1 MADGVVGKGK
11 SIENESVT
19 TFGGE
24 ELLGWDT
31 GQRNDRVTFDDFLH

>member
-11 SIENESVT
+11 SIENEVVT
-19 TFGGE
+19 TFDG
-24 ELLGWDT
+24 ELLEWDT